1 MKRILV
7 CDNDIAQR
15 KHLRAA
21 IERFARDRQ
30 ITNVVVAKALSP
42 QAMLAELMRTRK
54 SLFNMVI
61 CNAQGEGALDALK
74 QLRRLDPNLRIALVS
89 NQKAD
94 AVAAYEIGASLL
106 LMPSNGQE
114 FLKAVGEPLCDIA
127 AQRSATIALKT
138 ASGVANI
145 PLDDMLFAESAKRGP
160 IIHLPNDE
168 NVSVR
173 GSLQALHERLAQADA
188 ERFVKVGSSF
198 VVNLDNVRSLG
209 KGTLIFCN
217 GETIIAPVRTRAS
230 LKEALS
236 SYLYGNS
243 S

>member
-114 FLKAVGEPLCDIA
+114 FLKAVGEPLSDISVA
-127 AQRSATIALKT
+127 SEQPVEYALSRFWPDAGHALKQ
-138 ASGVANI
+138 
-145 PLDDMLFAESAKRGP
+145 GP
-160 IIHLPNDE
+160 RHLPAEHGD
-168 NVSVR
+168 VQIGV
-173 GSLQALHERLAQADA
+173 LHSQVMDDRHTHCDVA
-188 ERFVKVGSSF
+188 
-198 VVNLDNVRSLG
+198 
-209 KGTLIFCN
+209 
-217 GETIIAPVRTRAS
+217 
-230 LKEALS
+230 
-236 SYLYGNS
+236 
-243 S
+243 